1 MYCVVCMS
9 AGAYKTNR
17 LARAGSAVDAAAIAL
32 IAVSAFFGLFSST
45 MAMLSLRFCFINSTN
60 IESLLPT
67 KKVYQLAIRIPLRQ
81 TPPGSDATST
91 TNTDYETVTFPL
103 AEGLNGGAFA
113 AAGAEGAHSDPQP
126 RAPAPEHKFAIVK
139 TEMGDN
145 PWDLGSYFANFKSV
159 MGSNVLDWLLPLR
172 MSPCCAYNDEY
183 PMGPAVDR
191 LRERLKQ

>member
-9 AGAYKTNR
+9 AAAYKTNK
-17 LARAGSAVDAAAIAL
+17 LARAGSPVDAAAIAL
-32 IAVSAFFGLFSST
+32 IAIAAFFGLFSST

-60 IESLLPT
+60 IESLLPA

-91 TNTDYETVTFPL
+91 TTDYETVTFPL
-103 AEGLNGGAFA
+103 AEVPDGQSL
-113 AAGAEGAHSDPQP
+113 
-126 RAPAPEHKFAIVK
+126 APDWVERYPGPESRPPVPEHKFAIVK

-159 MGSNVLDWLLPLR
+159 MGGNVLEWLLPLK

-191 LRERLKQ
+191 LRERLKK

>member
-1 MYCVVCMS
+1 MYCAVCMS
-9 AGAYKTNR
+9 AAAYKTSQ
-17 LARAGSAVDAAAIAL
+17 LARAGRPVDAVAIAL
-32 IAVSAFFGLFSST
+32 IAVAAFFGLFSST

-81 TPPGSDATST
+81 TPPGSDAAST
-91 TNTDYETVTFPL
+91 TTTDYETVTFPL
-103 AEGLNGGAFA
+103 LDMPDGGSINRGRAEPAYQNSGLR
-113 AAGAEGAHSDPQP
+113 PP
-126 RAPAPEHKFAIVK
+126 TPEHKFAIVK

-145 PWDLGSYFANFKSV
+145 PWDLGSYLANFQSV
-159 MGSNVLDWLLPLR
+159 MGRNVLEWLLPLK

-191 LRERLKQ
+191 LRERLKK